1 MYYQP
6 STGTTFVH
14 HASIRQAMPWVLF
27 GQSISDTDLVEQGVF
42 PLVVEKPAVEAGQVA
57 EPLTVE
63 LVDEAWTQLW
73 TVRAMTPE
81 ELAAQ
86 AELEEAQRPK
96 RHMTVLAFRN
106 RFTKSEKVR
115 VELAA
120 IDDPAADLAQRERA
134 ATVRVGQADL
144 AAATYVDVDR
154 VDTREDVQAFET
166 MGLLDGPGRALAILD
181 DEIQPHERYSV

>member
-6 STGTTFVH
+6 YTGTTFSLH
-14 HASIRQAMPWVLF
+14 SDIRSAMPWVLF
-27 GQSISDTDLVEQGVF
+27 GDSITDEDLAEQSVF
-42 PLVVEKPAVEAGQVA
+42 RLLYEKPVVEPGKVA

-63 LVDEAWTQLW
+63 LIDEQWTQLW
-73 TVRAMTPE
+73 TVRDMTPE

-86 AELEEAQRPK
+86 AEFEEAQRPK

-115 VELAA
+115 IELAA
-120 IDDPAADLAQRERA
+120 IDDPAADLAQRELA
-134 ATVRVGQADL
+134 AMVRVGQADL

-154 VDTREDVQAFET
+154 AGTRDDVQAFES
-166 MGLLDGPGRALAILD
+166 MGLLDAPGRALEILD
-181 DEIQPHERYSV
+181 NEILPHERP